1 LQPKNK
7 EGFKMLMHEAP
18 AVSQKP
24 YSNDGA
30 RWSAFRARDVEADG
44 KFIVAVKTTGI
55 YCRPVCPARPAK
67 RENVEFFDTMAEA
80 RAAGYRACLRCKP
93 DDISERQRVSKLITR
108 ACRRIEHDETIPSV
122 GALAADAKLSEGRF
136 HRLFKQATG
145 LSPRQYALAKRVEAF
160 RARLKRGETVTAA
173 LYDAGFN
180 SSSRAYEASRRLG
193 AKPSD
198 VVRGG
203 EALTIR
209 VGVARSSL
217 GYIGVGMSD
226 RGLCSLTFGDSAKT
240 AREAVQEHFPK
251 ATLIDA
257 AGALDKELKRVVALV
272 EEPKDGIDLPLDIR
286 GTAFQERVWQALR
299 RIPVGGTRT
308 YGEIAKAIGRPTA
321 HRAVANACGA
331 NPIAVAIPCHRVVAA
346 RGALGGYGY
355 GIKRKQ
361 ALLKKEAAE

>member
-1 LQPKNK
+1 
-7 EGFKMLMHEAP
+7 MLTNETMSESA
-18 AVSQKP
+18 ARYIDDDV
-24 YSNDGA
+24 
-30 RWSAFRARDVEADG
+30 RWSAFRARDVAADG

-55 YCRPVCPARPAK
+55 YCRPVCPARSAK
-67 RENVEFFDTMAEA
+67 RQNVEFFATTDEA
-80 RAAGYRACLRCKP
+80 RRAGYRACLRCRP
-93 DDISERQRVSKLITR
+93 DDVSERQRVAKLITR
-108 ACRRIEHDETIPSV
+108 ACRRIESDEAIPSV
-122 GALAADAKLSEGRF
+122 GDLAKDARLSEGRF

-160 RARLKRGETVTAA
+160 RDRLKRGETVTAA

-198 VVRGG
+198 VARGG
-203 EALTIR
+203 ATLTIR

-217 GYIGVGMSD
+217 GFVGVGMSD
-226 RGLCSLTFGDSAKT
+226 RGLCALTFGDSAQS
-240 AREAVQEHFPK
+240 ARDAVQSHFPK

-257 AGALDKELKRVVALV
+257 GGSLTKELGRVVALV

-308 YGEIAKAIGRPTA
+308 YGEIAKAIGKPKA
-321 HRAVANACGA
+321 QRAVANACGA

-346 RGALGGYGY
+346 HGALGGYGY
-355 GIKRKQ
+355 GMKRKH